1 MNKAI
6 LCLGGNATESDA
18 RISDALTFLGK
29 LGDVYAASGIYVTKP
44 EYGETTADYINDVVF
59 LETPMDYEEL
69 KVTAKNYESG
79 IRAAY
84 TEPQHVI
91 LDIDI
96 VVWNGDVVRP
106 KDFASSYFRKG
117 MELLGKG
124 LQ

>member
-6 LCLGGNATESDA
+6 FCLGGNAPESDA

-29 LGDVYAASGIYVTKP
+29 LGDVYAASGIYVTEP

-106 KDFASSYFRKG
+106 KDFASSYFCKG